1 MRKRPLQKCEIHLP
15 LSHKDSGPIDQ
26 DKIVCV
32 LKDLVAV
39 FGSFTAPN
47 RRTWRYDGLGC
58 VEILKIEILTTGDK
72 LTTKRLKGFK
82 ERLKGYLP
90 QVDILITIQSIQVI

>member
-1 MRKRPLQKCEIHLP
+1 MRKRPMQRCEIHLP
-15 LSHKDSGPIDQ
+15 LSHKDSSPL
-26 DKIVCV
+26 DKEKIARV

-39 FGSFTAPN
+39 FGSFTASN
-47 RRTWRYDGLGC
+47 RKTWRYDGLGC

-72 LTTKRLKGFK
+72 LTTRRLKEFK

-90 QVDILITIQSIQVI
+90 